1 MNEDRCR
8 FCKLYAASLPA
19 LALPIGVITTIQF
32 CSGLQKFGGQEYLW
46 RVVLLSALRS
56 TGPGVSGT
64 ALLLALLLWA
74 HPLSAA
80 AISDQ
85 LPRILKRGLLVS
97 APGML
102 VAVLVLL
109 GASLVTAVTLFD
121 IPAGH
126 FVAATRVVRRTDLAA
141 CLLAT
146 LADALLITLVAWR
159 GLVPLQQKGF
169 SLPAKLAIALPVS
182 FVLRSLVGL
191 LLPVLGRA

>member
-8 FCKLYAASLPA
+8 FCKLYAAALPA
-19 LALPIGVITTIQF
+19 LALPIGVITAIQF
-32 CSGLQKFGGQEYLW
+32 CSGLQKFGGQEHVW

-56 TGPGVSGT
+56 TGPAISGT
-64 ALLLALLLWA
+64 ALLLALVLWA
-74 HPLSAA
+74 HPLSTTALA
-80 AISDQ
+80 EQ

-97 APGML
+97 APGMV
-102 VAVLVLL
+102 VAVLVIV
-109 GASLVTAVTLFD
+109 GASFITGVALFD
-121 IPAGH
+121 IPAETFG
-126 FVAATRVVRRTDLAA
+126 AAMRVVSRSDLAA
-141 CLLAT
+141 CVLGT

-191 LLPVLGRA
+191 LLPALS

>member
-8 FCKLYAASLPA
+8 FCKLYAAALPA

-32 CSGLQKFGGQEYLW
+32 CFGLQKLGGQEYLW

-74 HPLSAA
+74 HPLSPTTIAG
-80 AISDQ
+80 Q
-85 LPRILKRGLLVS
+85 LPGILKRGLLAS

-102 VAVLVLL
+102 VAVLVIL
-109 GASLVTAVTLFD
+109 GASFLTAVTFFD
-121 IPAGH
+121 IPAAH
-126 FVAATRVVRRTDLAA
+126 FVAATRVVRRLDLAA

-146 LADALLITLVAWR
+146 LADALLVTLLAWR
-159 GLVPLQQKGF
+159 GLLPLQQKGF
-169 SLPAKLAIALPVS
+169 SLPAKLAIALPVT

-191 LLPVLGRA
+191 LLPVIG